1 MRPFK
6 ASQTGHHRPAN
17 HPVFLSPEQ
26 RPQADGSLEEEG
38 RRAQAGLRLQEEARH
53 AGHGYGGV
61 GEKVCRLL
69 QSISICPRRPG
80 SNIMFEA
87 AQLSMNNVMQNEGE
101 YVMQISALTSSLNVR
116 TEFYF

>member
-38 RRAQAGLRLQEEARH
+38 RRTQAGLRLQEETWR
-53 AGHGYGGV
+53 AGDRDGGV
-61 GEKVCRLL
+61 REEVC
-69 QSISICPRRPG
+69 
-80 SNIMFEA
+80 
-87 AQLSMNNVMQNEGE
+87 
-101 YVMQISALTSSLNVR
+101 
-116 TEFYF
+116 